1 MSTVEGTSYSSVE
14 DIRNSGNATTKTNKN
29 ELTTDDFLSLLVTE
43 LQYQDPTEPM
53 ENSQMMSQMTEYT
66 SLQQS
71 DQLTKTIE
79 NLNTSISSLINYQQF
94 SQAGQLIGKEVTV
107 EQTNSESEEVETITG
122 KIEKVDLSDGNIN
135 VVIDGESYSVANIQE
150 ILS

>member
-1 MSTVEGTSYSSVE
+1 MSTVQNTSYTNVE
-14 DIRNSGNATTKTNKN
+14 DIKTYSKTTKEANN
-29 ELTTDDFLSLLVTE
+29 SLTTDDFLNLLVTE

-53 ENSQMMSQMTEYT
+53 NNSEMMSQMTEYT

-71 DQLTKTIE
+71 DKLTTTIE
-79 NLNTSISSLINYQQF
+79 SLNASISSLINYQQF

-107 EQTNSESEEVETITG
+107 EKIDSESEETTTITG
-122 KIEKVDLSDGNIN
+122 EIERVDLSGGSIS
-135 VVIDGESYSVANIQE
+135 VIVGGESYSIDNITQ